1 MQNPA
6 DPSIVGAP
14 PIAAASAQIHRTR
27 FSWATFPWW
36 ILPLILLAGLV
47 VTLIITD
54 ELFQNI
60 WNQLRAGI
68 SMTIGVSFIAYTL
81 SMLFGLLIGLV
92 RSTAPTPGSGIVK
105 VFTYNLATLYVETL
119 RGLPILVVILVIA
132 FAIVPKV
139 VEGLAQLGVQ
149 IGVRDITF
157 EWRAIIALT
166 LTYSAFLSEV
176 FRAGIQ
182 SIGRG
187 QIEAAKSLGMTY
199 PQIMRL
205 VVLPQAIR
213 RVLPPLGNDLIAMIK
228 DSSLVAILGVQDIA
242 QLAKLSTSTSFRY
255 LETYLLAAM
264 IYLSMTLVGSFLVR
278 WLERRFRI
286 D

>member
-6 DPSIVGAP
+6 DSGIPHTQ
-14 PIAAASAQIHRTR
+14 PITAVTTQAHRAR

-36 ILPLILLAGLV
+36 ILPLILLAV
-47 VTLIITD
+47 VVVLQVNND
-54 ELFQNI
+54 ETFQNI
-60 WNQLRAGI
+60 WNQLRIGI
-68 SMTIGVSFIAYTL
+68 SMTLGVSFIAYVL
-81 SMLFGLLIGLV
+81 SMFFGLLIGLV
-92 RSTAPTPGSGIVK
+92 RSSPPTPGSSVAK
-105 VFTYNLATLYVETL
+105 VFIHNLATLYVEVL

-132 FAIVPKV
+132 FAIVPEV
-139 VEGLAQLGVQ
+139 VGLLNGVGVEIQ
-149 IGVRDITF
+149 VRDVSYA
-157 EWRAIIALT
+157 WRAIIALT

-264 IYLSMTLVGSFLVR
+264 IYLSMTLIGSFVVR
-278 WLERRFRI
+278 WLERRFHI

>member
-6 DPSIVGAP
+6 DSSLVGAP
-14 PIAAASAQIHRTR
+14 PIAAASAQIHRNR

-47 VTLIITD
+47 VTLVVTD

-132 FAIVPKV
+132 FAIVPKI